1 MGLAG
6 VEQSWVSAQDLAEVC
21 TEGDRQQLGGPVQ

>member
-6 VEQSWVSAQDLAEVC
+6 VEQSLVSAQDLAEVC
-21 TEGDRQQLGGPVQ
+21 TEGDRQQPGGPLQ